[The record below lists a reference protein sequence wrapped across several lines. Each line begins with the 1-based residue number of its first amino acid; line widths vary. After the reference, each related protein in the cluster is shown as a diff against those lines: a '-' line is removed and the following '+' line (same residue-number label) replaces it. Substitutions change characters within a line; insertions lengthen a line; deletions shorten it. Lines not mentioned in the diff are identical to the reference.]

1 MGFIQLFNLN
11 TRPNIPIPSVDKSD
25 KDTPVYTPFQR
36 EQIQSFKLPISYLD
50 KSKLHSLSD
59 VVSSD
64 LELIQSTNNSHPD
77 KSMYSYLFK
86 PSHPFSH
93 LLIPNWEKQYT
104 SDIDFLENT
113 KTIINRFNKVR
124 EHCNYKLDC
133 HRIFDIWDTVKQDK
147 TFLERYSYI
156 DWDVIREF
164 NHSPTFLQFM
174 SVVNISSPLISLI
187 IPFVFLLFPF
197 ILLKIQG
204 IPISFTSY
212 MEMLKNL
219 AKHHFIGKA
228 ISTMQSFG
236 WEKVLYLL
244 LTFGLY
250 VLQIYQNI
258 NSCTRYYNNI
268 RKINKI
274 ITDLR
279 EYAENSITKIDSFLD
294 IASDCHTYTP
304 FCKEA
309 NSHRGYLRLMC
320 DELNEIKP
328 FENTYNNFTNT
339 GTLMKCFYHIY
350 ENPFYENSIKFS
362 MGFEGYIDNIN
373 GICDN
378 VKNGNVCFA
387 NFDTNNKCELREQY
401 YPPLIDENPVK
412 NTCKFDKNMIISA
425 PNKAGKTTILK
436 TSAINII
443 FSQQFGC
450 GFYKTANIIPYTH
463 IHSYLNIPDT
473 SERDSLFQAES
484 RRCKDIIDIII
495 ENNDTSHRH
504 FCIFDELYSGTNPT
518 EAAQAGKAFLEYMS
532 HHTNVTFLLTT
543 HYKKICKHFKQSKY
557 IQNYK
562 MDVNVLNDGK
572 FEYKYKIKKG
582 ISHINGAIRVLKDM
596 DYPEEILSQLE

>member
-11 TRPNIPIPSVDKSD
+11 NRPNIPIPSVDKSD
-25 KDTPVYTPFQR
+25 KNIPVYTPFQR
-36 EQIQSFKLPISYLD
+36 EQIESFKLPISYLD

-64 LELIQSTNNSHPD
+64 LELIPSTNSSLPD

-86 PSHPFSH
+86 PSHPFSQ

-294 IASDCHTYTP
+294 IASDCHTYNP

-309 NSHRGYLRLMC
+309 KSHQEHLVLMC
-320 DELNEIKP
+320 NELNEIKP
-328 FENTYNNFTNT
+328 FENTFDNFTNT

-362 MGFEGYIDNIN
+362 MGFEGYIDNMI

-378 VKNGNVCFA
+378 VNNGNVCFA

-401 YPPLIDENPVK
+401 YPPLIDEDPVK

-450 GFYKTANIIPYTH
+450 GFYKQANIIPYTH

-484 RRCKDIIDIII
+484 RRCKDIINIII

-518 EAAQAGKAFLEYMS
+518 EAAQAGKAFLDYMS

-572 FEYKYKIKKG
+572 YEYKYKIKKG

-596 DYPEEILSQLE
+596 DYPEEILCQLE

>member
-11 TRPNIPIPSVDKSD
+11 NRPNIPIPSVDKSD
-25 KDTPVYTPFQR
+25 KNIPVYTPFQR
-36 EQIQSFKLPISYLD
+36 EQIESFKLPISYLD

-64 LELIQSTNNSHPD
+64 LELIPSTNSSQPD

-86 PSHPFSH
+86 PSHPFSQ

-228 ISTMQSFG
+228 ISSMQSFG
-236 WEKVLYLL
+236 WEKLIYLL
-244 LTFGLY
+244 VTFGLY
-250 VLQIYQNI
+250 LLQIYQNV

-279 EYAENSITKIDSFLD
+279 EYAENSITKINSFLEV
-294 IASDCHTYTP
+294 ANDCHTYNP

-309 NSHRGYLRLMC
+309 KSHQEHLVLMC
-320 DELNEIKP
+320 NELNEIKP
-328 FENTYNNFTNT
+328 FENTFDNFTNT

-443 FSQQFGC
+443 FSQQFGLPSD
-450 GFYKTANIIPYTH
+450 NQLSP
-463 IHSYLNIPDT
+463 S
-473 SERDSLFQAES
+473 FQ
-484 RRCKDIIDIII
+484 
-495 ENNDTSHRH
+495 
-504 FCIFDELYSGTNPT
+504 
-518 EAAQAGKAFLEYMS
+518 
-532 HHTNVTFLLTT
+532 
-543 HYKKICKHFKQSKY
+543 
-557 IQNYK
+557 
-562 MDVNVLNDGK
+562 
-572 FEYKYKIKKG
+572 
-582 ISHINGAIRVLKDM
+582 
-596 DYPEEILSQLE
+596 ILQ

>member
-11 TRPNIPIPSVDKSD
+11 NRPKIPDVSVDPSD
-25 KDTPVYTPFQR
+25 NNIPVYTPFQR
-36 EQIQSFKLPISYLD
+36 EQIESFKLPISYLD

-64 LELIQSTNNSHPD
+64 LELIPSTNSSLPD

-86 PSHPFSH
+86 PSHPFSQ

-164 NHSPTFLQFM
+164 NHSSSFLQFM

-187 IPFVFLLFPF
+187 IPFIFLLFPF

-212 MEMLKNL
+212 IEMLKNL

-228 ISTMQSFG
+228 ISSMQSFG
-236 WEKVLYLL
+236 WEKLIYLL
-244 LTFGLY
+244 VTFGLY
-250 VLQIYQNI
+250 LLQIYQNV
-258 NSCTRYYNNI
+258 NSCTRYYNNLH
-268 RKINKI
+268 KINKI
-274 ITDLR
+274 IIDLR
-279 EYAENSITKIDSFLD
+279 EYAENSITKINSFLE
-294 IASDCHTYTP
+294 IANDCHTYNP

-309 NSHRGYLRLMC
+309 KSHQEHLVLMC
-320 DELNEIKP
+320 NELNEIKP
-328 FENTYNNFTNT
+328 FENTFDNFTNT

-362 MGFEGYIDNIN
+362 MGFEGYIDNMI

-378 VKNGNVCFA
+378 VNNGNVCFA

-401 YPPLIDENPVK
+401 YPPLIDESPVK

-450 GFYKTANIIPYTH
+450 GFYKAANIIPYTH

-495 ENNDTSHRH
+495 ENNDTNHRH

-572 FEYKYKIKKG
+572 YEYKYKIKKG

-596 DYPEEILSQLE
+596 DYPEEILCQLE